1 MPDGG
6 DGVAELTVNAAA
18 VVEFLVGWP
27 GGALVLNAA
36 DAADAHNQDDEHE
49 DEGYTE
55 GSNDD
60 VEGVPRHVGE
70 ALSHVPRLPLQVDF
84 TVCSHPAMRTVAGV
98 TIGLVQAGS
107 SMMTGVTV
115 TFIDVN
121 VTLFTCEP
129 GCTDTRAIQPLAV
142 TGTSI
147 QTADVSTGVLVQ
159 FTVCSFVLCQAHTLV
174 AIDKVPAGGSIQARG
189 RQALIVFFLAV
200 EAMVTWIAEAL
211 VAGAHATA
219 HAMST
224 RAEGTEVHKLST
236 CRPCEARAAAAGEVH
251 TIHVA
256 GAIVLA
262 WRRHAGVY
270 LLFTS
275 RAKVSFQTLAGEPAE
290 AGHTCGSISARV

>member
-1 MPDGG
+1 MPDGC
-6 DGVAELTVNAAA
+6 DGIAELTVNAAA
-18 VVEFLVGWP
+18 VVELLIGWP
-27 GGALVLNAA
+27 GGALVLDAA

-49 DEGYTE
+49 DEGDAE
-55 GSNDD
+55 GSDDD

-70 ALSHVPRLPLQVDF
+70 ALGHVPRLPLQVDF

-107 SMMTGVTV
+107 SMMTWVTI

-129 GCTDTRAIQPLAV
+129 GCTDARAIQPLAV

-159 FTVCSFVLCQAHTLV
+159 FAVCSFIFCQAHTLI
-174 AIDKVPAGGSIQARG
+174 AIDEVPAGGGIQARG
-189 RQALIVFFLAV
+189 RQALIVFLLTV

-211 VAGAHATA
+211 VAGAHTTA

-224 RAEGTEVHKLST
+224 RTEGAEVHQLGT
-236 CRPCEARAAAAGEVH
+236 RRPCEAWAAAAGEMH
-251 TIHVA
+251 AIHVA
-256 GAIVLA
+256 SAIVLA
-262 WRRHAGVY
+262 WRGHARVH

-275 RAKVSFQTLAGEPAE
+275 GAEVPFQTLAGEPAE
-290 AGHTCGSISARV
+290 AGHTCGSISAWV